1 MTRARGSEEIGEE
14 EVEKEEEKEVEKT
27 SETSG
32 SVGISFEDL
41 VYDWDGPDDLTGDL
55 VDLVWDT
62 VKDWLK
68 DWQSAAGNFFHYC
81 ISFCDNLDESYEVR
95 LWMLNLVSHN
105 VAEDESWLDSVHT
118 AKDWGQILL
127 SGDWEV
133 PPPLWLV
140 RREEEEEKTKES
152 KSEKAKESLEC
163 VTNSSFLDPGWGKG
177 LPAPTPTVAA
187 LSTPVW
193 RPWEEEEDVVVNLS
207 AAVQKRKRRSPAAAA
222 RSRRRLQQWQEKVD
236 GNRLKSELR
245 TTPLRSAVQ
254 MRGTRLLG
262 RLEGQ
267 DGGIIH
273 AGSGGSWVEGK
284 TVFVSNQT
292 QTSMLPQ
299 SFQSPMSTFAPVGS
313 SPSIDC
319 GGRLDVPNVVTLCPA
334 CRAWGL
340 LTPT

>member
-1 MTRARGSEEIGEE
+1 MLEDKN
-14 EVEKEEEKEVEKT
+14 KENTE
-27 SETSG
+27 
-32 SVGISFEDL
+32 
-41 VYDWDGPDDLTGDL
+41 
-55 VDLVWDT
+55 
-62 VKDWLK
+62 
-68 DWQSAAGNFFHYC
+68 
-81 ISFCDNLDESYEVR
+81 
-95 LWMLNLVSHN
+95 
-105 VAEDESWLDSVHT
+105 
-118 AKDWGQILL
+118 
-127 SGDWEV
+127 
-133 PPPLWLV
+133 
-140 RREEEEEKTKES
+140 
-152 KSEKAKESLEC
+152 ESLESLP
-163 VTNSSFLDPGWGKG
+163 TSPLDPNWGKG
-177 LPAPTPTVAA
+177 LPAPTPVVAA
-187 LSTPVW
+187 PSTPLW
-193 RPWEEEEDVVVNLS
+193 RPWEEEEEKEKVNLS

-284 TVFVSNQT
+284 TVFVSNQN

-299 SFQSPMSTFAPVGS
+299 SFQSPMLTFAPVGS

-340 LTPT
+340 LTRT

>member
-95 LWMLNLVSHN
+95 LWMLNLIAHN

-140 RREEEEEKTKES
+140 RREEEEEEKNKES

-163 VTNSSFLDPGWGKG
+163 VTTSPLLDPGWGKG

-193 RPWEEEEDVVVNLS
+193 RPWEEEEEEKEEDVVVNLS

-222 RSRRRLQQWQEKVD
+222 RSRRRLQQWQEMVD
-236 GNRLKSELR
+236 RNRLKSELR

-267 DGGIIH
+267 DRGRITH

-292 QTSMLPQ
+292 QTTMLPQ
-299 SFQSPMSTFAPVGS
+299 SFQSSLPTFAPVKS
-313 SPSIDC
+313 SPSS
-319 GGRLDVPNVVTLCPA
+319 LCPSCYA
-334 CRAWGL
+334 RGL
-340 LTPT
+340 SSPA

>member
-1 MTRARGSEEIGEE
+1 
-14 EVEKEEEKEVEKT
+14 
-27 SETSG
+27 
-32 SVGISFEDL
+32 
-41 VYDWDGPDDLTGDL
+41 
-55 VDLVWDT
+55 
-62 VKDWLK
+62 
-68 DWQSAAGNFFHYC
+68 
-81 ISFCDNLDESYEVR
+81 
-95 LWMLNLVSHN
+95 MLNLIAHN

-118 AKDWGQILL
+118 AKDWVEIFV

-140 RREEEEEKTKES
+140 RREEEEEEKNKES

-163 VTNSSFLDPGWGKG
+163 VTTSPLLDPGWGKG

-267 DGGIIH
+267 GQGGGIIH

-284 TVFVSNQT
+284 TVFVSNQN

>member
-1 MTRARGSEEIGEE
+1 MTMEE
-14 EVEKEEEKEVEKT
+14 EDAEDT
-27 SETSG
+27 DLG
-32 SVGISFEDL
+32 GRSFEELVLDWSGPDL
-41 VYDWDGPDDLTGDL
+41 VYTRVSDWILDPSHSGKS
-55 VDLVWDT
+55 T
-62 VKDWLK
+62 V
-68 DWQSAAGNFFHYC
+68 GNFFQYC
-81 ISFCDNLDESYEVR
+81 FDFSENLEEDYELK
-95 LWMLNLVSHN
+95 LWMLNLVAHY
-105 VAEDESWLDSVHT
+105 VAEDESWLDSGDD
-118 AKDWGQILL
+118 AKDWGRLFL
-127 SGDWEV
+127 SGNWEV
-133 PPPLWLV
+133 PPPLWATN
-140 RREEEEEKTKES
+140 REEEKENIEEKNN
-152 KSEKAKESLEC
+152 EKTDESLES
-163 VTNSSFLDPGWGKG
+163 VTTSPLDPNWGKG
-177 LPAPTPTVAA
+177 LPAPSPTVAA

-267 DGGIIH
+267 DRGRITH

-299 SFQSPMSTFAPVGS
+299 LFQSPMSTFAPVVS
-313 SPSIDC
+313 SPSSDC
-319 GGRLDVPNVVTLCPA
+319 RGRLDVPNVVTLCPA
-334 CRAWGL
+334 CRVWGL
-340 LTPT
+340 FTPT